1 MHPPSYSAVVLLSAD
16 EPSDALMTLLS
27 KRASVITRGVFDI
40 FRDDSAGSFYHAHR
54 LLECLLRYFPG
65 EVYESIT
72 SSSGGKAAARISSL
86 FRYIGYPPVGEM
98 ITMLVAL
105 TPVSRMTQLYIS
117 SAKHRW
123 VFFEQMSQWNI
134 MLKLVEVVTK
144 PDQMCAVDGYITVEQ
159 HSSSASIV
167 LHELIEKL
175 SLEDT
180 GELLLQPFGY
190 TKAIVDGLVD
200 TALSSESEAIRRTSM
215 RLLCF
220 LLRRV
225 ADSDIVCIMSPAVGA
240 APAPT
245 YVPEIADALI
255 ASGHNQGCFDSPLN
269 PVLNTAV
276 AAGASGEASTNGG
289 TSAYGESNGKD
300 KDKEG
305 AY

>member
-1 MHPPSYSAVVLLSAD
+1 
-16 EPSDALMTLLS
+16 
-27 KRASVITRGVFDI
+27 
-40 FRDDSAGSFYHAHR
+40 
-54 LLECLLRYFPG
+54 
-65 EVYESIT
+65 
-72 SSSGGKAAARISSL
+72 
-86 FRYIGYPPVGEM
+86 M

-245 YVPEIADALI
+245 YVPNRLFPLREKIIGNILGRVPEIADALI